1 MHWMW
6 RIISP
11 AAALLAAVLLAPAS
25 YAATCGLTGQTV
37 SSLGNVD
44 PFAPSG
50 TSVANFTLR
59 LNRAVGPGGQKTQ
72 SVRFY
77 LSQPSSGTAYN
88 LTYLGQNIAY
98 VDPTVPSGF
107 TPITGS
113 PSGITVTNGVMTVN
127 FGGAAQPDF
136 IDIPMS
142 VTIPPNAD
150 LSAGIPIVFDVH
162 YYCKGTGGMD
172 DLNTAPGGLI
182 QNAVTLT
189 VNVLSAL
196 QASYV
201 GSALDFGEIGD
212 LTTAGLGGAGLG
224 RTRRTGDVR
233 VRSSGPY
240 TVALSSQ
247 NGFFMTYAGNGGLAS
262 QRIPYTLK
270 FLGLTFSGIASP
282 GSGTGSPV
290 ACSRAGV
297 PLPGQ
302 LLTLQADLNEGGQGK
317 APSPS
322 YSDILTITVTPV
334 AAGSPGV
341 DCAALLP

>member
-6 RIISP
+6 KLVSP
-11 AAALLAAVLLAPAS
+11 AAALLAAALAAPPAL
-25 YAATCGLTGQTV
+25 AADCGLTGATV
-37 SSLGNVD
+37 ASLGNID

-50 TSVANFTLR
+50 TSVANFNLR
-59 LNRAVGPGGQKTQ
+59 LTRIVGGGGQKTQ

-77 LSQPSSGTAYN
+77 LSQPAGGTPYN
-88 LTYLGQNIAY
+88 LTYTGQNIAY
-98 VDPTVPSGF
+98 VEPTVPSGY

-142 VTIPPNAD
+142 VTIPANAD
-150 LSAGIPIVFDVH
+150 LSAGLPIVFDVH
-162 YYCKGTGGMD
+162 FYCKGTGGMSD
-172 DLNTAPGGLI
+172 VNTAPGGLI

-201 GSALDFGEIGD
+201 GAALAFGEVGD
-212 LTTAGLGGAGLG
+212 LTTAGLGGAGTG

-240 TVALSSQ
+240 TVALTSQ
-247 NGFFMTYAGNGGLAS
+247 NGFYMTYAGNGGLSSQKINYRLSFLNQVINGAAS
-262 QRIPYTLK
+262 T
-270 FLGLTFSGIASP
+270 TAFS
-282 GSGTGSPV
+282 TV

-302 LLTLQADLNEGGQGK
+302 LLTIQADLLEGGQGK
-317 APSPS
+317 APSPN
-322 YSDILTITVTPV
+322 YQDILTITVTPV
-334 AAGSPGV
+334 AAGSPGA
-341 DCAALLP
+341 DCQAMLP

>member
-1 MHWMW
+1 MKWLW
-6 RIISP
+6 TFARLGLVALCAGAGVT
-11 AAALLAAVLLAPAS
+11 AANAAS
-25 YAATCGLTGQTV
+25 CGLTGTTV
-37 SSLGNVD
+37 SSLGNID

-59 LNRAVGPGGQKTQ
+59 LNRAVGAGGQKTQ

-77 LSQPSSGTAYN
+77 LSQPSGGVAYN
-88 LTYLGQNIAY
+88 LTYLGSNIAY
-98 VDPTVPSGF
+98 IDPTVPAGF

-113 PSGITVTNGVMTVN
+113 PSGISVTNGVMTVN

-136 IDIPMS
+136 IDIAMS

-150 LSAGIPIVFDVH
+150 LSTGLPIVFDVH
-162 YYCKGTGGMD
+162 YYCKGTGGMSD
-172 DLNTAPGGLI
+172 VNTSPGGLI

-201 GSALDFGEIGD
+201 GAALAFGEIGD
-212 LTTAGLGGAGLG
+212 IATAGLGAAGTG
-224 RTRRTGDVR
+224 RTRRSGDVR

-240 TVALSSQ
+240 TVALTSQ
-247 NGFFMTYAGNGGLAS
+247 NGFYMTYPGNGGLPS
-262 QRIPYTLK
+262 QKINYQLS
-270 FLGLTFSGIASP
+270 FLGQVIAGAAS
-282 GSGTGSPV
+282 TTAFTTV

-302 LLTLQADLNEGGQGK
+302 LLTIQADILEGGQGK
-317 APSPS
+317 APSPN
-322 YSDILTITVTPV
+322 YQDILTVTVTPV
-334 AAGSPGV
+334 AASSPGTN
-341 DCAALLP
+341 CQAMLP